1 MYEDLHNALNAKW
14 DELIEKAV
22 EIRLNKLLS
31 CSDAELDKHAERI
44 ANSSDFRARVDQMVF
59 SKVADKLGCNDTRIA
74 MWRSPDETFEKAFN
88 EAYMKSIKDR
98 IQYVAMRELDK
109 KLGDFSS
116 KLKISFKHED

>member
-1 MYEDLHNALNAKW
+1 MYEDLDNAINAKW

-31 CSDAELDKHAERI
+31 CSDTELNKHAERI

-59 SKVADKLGCNDTRIA
+59 SKVADKLGCNSTFTA

-88 EAYMKSIKDR
+88 EAYMNSIKDR
-98 IQYVAMRELDK
+98 IQYVASRELSK
-109 KLGDFSS
+109 KLDEFLSNM
-116 KLKISFKHED
+116 KISFKQD